1 MTYDFRRSTC
11 RGSATEILACKRRNQ
26 KIAFFHAFVTRK
38 SLKLRLLVQMAR
50 KPLTPYVEM
59 RFVMDMFSPS
69 VYESTLYRV
78 QEPVAPA
85 SGLQAEDGECT
96 TLRDLA
102 ALGDRV
108 LAARLIV

>member
-1 MTYDFRRSTC
+1 MIFAGTC
-11 RGSATEILACKRRNQ
+11 VAAVRQ
-26 KIAFFHAFVTRK
+26 KQFTTNVQRKKANGFAALVARK

-50 KPLTPYVEM
+50 KPLTPSVEM

-78 QEPVAPA
+78 QEPIVPV
-85 SGLQAEDGECT
+85 SGTQAEDGERKA
-96 TLRDLA
+96 LRDLA
-102 ALGDRV
+102 ALNDRV